1 MAASVGSAPRSL
13 GSQWGWLLLALLVA
27 GAVWMG
33 TLLPRPWGSLDRD
46 WLERLRLPA
55 LAAAV
60 SVVLSWLVWCA
71 PRARSEHPLP
81 VGDGVEEP
89 LLSPSHVMACRS
101 RSPVT
106 VVGLE
111 PGTAASTLAFN
122 LAVSLAVQG
131 AVPDENKVRGAR
143 PLCLLVHGPLAQ
155 NLGLNARA
163 LEEYVSQHRH
173 LVDRDLANLP
183 RTPPLR
189 L

>member
-1 MAASVGSAPRSL
+1 
-13 GSQWGWLLLALLVA
+13 
-27 GAVWMG
+27 
-33 TLLPRPWGSLDRD
+33 
-46 WLERLRLPA
+46 
-55 LAAAV
+55 
-60 SVVLSWLVWCA
+60 
-71 PRARSEHPLP
+71 
-81 VGDGVEEP
+81 
-89 LLSPSHVMACRS
+89 MACRS